1 MTKKKLS
8 FKKWLSMLLTAVM
21 LVAAL
26 PISAFAAPAS
36 GIPANMLDN
45 VYLDALAY
53 TGYNVQAQKDDGT
66 IFIKT
71 GSSVSASI
79 RSGIG
84 YGTGPSGLE
93 TNSGGVPDIARFRSH
108 GLCCAS
114 YVSYVYYNYMPNV
127 ANINTATVPCPSN
140 PRSATAYNTAA
151 NGWVDSGKARRISFT
166 QSSDGSNFN
175 PSEEIPIG
183 SLIVF
188 KHIPT
193 GSVAHVAIYAGYYNG
208 KHFVTHVGN
217 DRGPE
222 FSTIVGMSK
231 GDYPEAV
238 VQVVVPEFV
247 EAYGSIEV
255 QKNDTNGKGLAGAYF
270 VATSQK
276 DGTQYLIGP
285 TDAGGH
291 GSSIERIPYGQYT
304 VKETVFPAN
313 YRAYGQTEWT
323 VTVSAA
329 NNGVVRFTAVN
340 EEIPGNVKIVK
351 ESEDGKISGI
361 RLNISGNGVN
371 EDVVTGPDGSITV
384 KDLKPGTYT
393 VSEYEYEGYVPQPPQ
408 SVTVV
413 SGGTSIVT
421 FSNLLQRGNLVVTKT
436 SEDGLVEGHE
446 FRLYGTST
454 TVQQVDMYAVS
465 DSSGKATFKDV
476 PVGTYT
482 LSEENTAARY
492 VIPEDQT
499 VTVTWKETAEAVV
512 DNTLK
517 KWRADIYKLDAEH
530 ADRND
535 HSAMP
540 KLMAADD
547 YEYKS
552 AKDLGYPYG
561 YTRGDATL
569 EGAVYGVYQNGE
581 LVKTYTTDKD
591 GYILTDYFPCGD
603 GWTIREITPSEGY
616 LLDDTIYPVGA
627 YPEKYSV
634 EYNTLTMDLYETP
647 IKSNIVLVKH
657 SDNGDTQ
664 IETPE
669 AGAQFKIWLK
679 SSGSYDAADETER
692 DLITIDAH
700 GFGVSRDLPYG
711 TYIVEQISGK
721 EGAELLPAFEVNI
734 KTHAD
739 IYSYIINNAP
749 ITALIDVVKKDATTG
764 KVIPAAGIGFKI
776 RDLQSGDFITQRINY
791 PTPMDI
797 DVFYTDNT
805 GRLRLPEPLG
815 YGEYELIE
823 QTVGGAEGYVLDST
837 PVKFKV
843 DGSAEVVVV
852 EKYNQ
857 PQMGTITIL
866 KRGEV
871 FSTVNE
877 QDGIYT
883 PHYEMQ
889 GLTGAVFGVYAVED
903 TYTLD
908 GTKRYSA
915 GEKVATLTTAADGTA
930 TSEPLFLGKFELRE
944 EKAPYGMVLLKEPV
958 QTELTYAGEQVKI
971 TTVSETAVN
980 ERQKV
985 VISLLKKLESDDT
998 YGVGLGEEYKNIRF
1012 GLYAAETLTAANGT
1026 EIPQDG
1032 LLEIV
1037 GIDENGLAV
1046 FTADIPAGA
1055 KLYVKEV
1062 ATDAHYLL
1070 SDAVYPVAF
1079 DYEDASVA
1087 VIQLVINNGEV
1098 IENTIIRGSIHGL
1111 KVDEDNTPA
1120 AGTVFGLFK
1129 ANETEFTEENALATA
1144 TSGEDGVFAFK
1155 NIPYGDWI
1163 VRELSCPAHLVIS
1176 EEAYKVTVSEMDQ
1189 IIEITV
1195 VNKFLTGKVQVRKVS
1210 SKDHDKLLSGAE
1222 FVLYLDVNGNKAYD
1236 PDIDTLYGELSEA
1249 DTGVYEIGDLKHG
1262 GYLLLETKAPDGF
1275 TKDDRYFYFRIQKD
1289 GETVIVENEIGVGF
1303 TNEPIPTPTPEYPD
1317 SPKTG
1322 DDSKLWLW
1330 ILLASGSLTVLITV
1344 GMASGEKR
1352 KAL

>member
-127 ANINTATVPCPSN
+127 AHINTATVPCPSN

-151 NGWVDSGKARRISFT
+151 NGWVESGKARRISFT

-329 NNGVVRFTAVN
+329 NNGVARFTAVN

-351 ESEDGKISGI
+351 ESEDGRISGI

-371 EDVVTGPDGSITV
+371 EDVVTGPDGSIIV
-384 KDLKPGTYT
+384 KNLKPGTYT

-408 SVTVV
+408 TVTVV

-436 SEDGLVEGHE
+436 SEDGLIEGHE

-454 TVQQVDMYAVS
+454 TGQQVDMYAVS
-465 DSSGKATFKDV
+465 DSSGKATFKEV

-482 LSEENTAARY
+482 LSEENTAVRY

-499 VTVTWKETAEAVV
+499 VTVTWKETAEAAV

-535 HSAMP
+535 
-540 KLMAADD
+540 
-547 YEYKS
+547 
-552 AKDLGYPYG
+552 
-561 YTRGDATL
+561 
-569 EGAVYGVYQNGE
+569 
-581 LVKTYTTDKD
+581 
-591 GYILTDYFPCGD
+591 
-603 GWTIREITPSEGY
+603 
-616 LLDDTIYPVGA
+616 
-627 YPEKYSV
+627 
-634 EYNTLTMDLYETP
+634 
-647 IKSNIVLVKH
+647 
-657 SDNGDTQ
+657 
-664 IETPE
+664 
-669 AGAQFKIWLK
+669 
-679 SSGSYDAADETER
+679 
-692 DLITIDAH
+692 
-700 GFGVSRDLPYG
+700 
-711 TYIVEQISGK
+711 
-721 EGAELLPAFEVNI
+721 
-734 KTHAD
+734 
-739 IYSYIINNAP
+739 
-749 ITALIDVVKKDATTG
+749 
-764 KVIPAAGIGFKI
+764 
-776 RDLQSGDFITQRINY
+776 
-791 PTPMDI
+791 
-797 DVFYTDNT
+797 
-805 GRLRLPEPLG
+805 
-815 YGEYELIE
+815 
-823 QTVGGAEGYVLDST
+823 
-837 PVKFKV
+837 
-843 DGSAEVVVV
+843 
-852 EKYNQ
+852 
-857 PQMGTITIL
+857 
-866 KRGEV
+866 
-871 FSTVNE
+871 
-877 QDGIYT
+877 
-883 PHYEMQ
+883 
-889 GLTGAVFGVYAVED
+889 
-903 TYTLD
+903 
-908 GTKRYSA
+908 
-915 GEKVATLTTAADGTA
+915 
-930 TSEPLFLGKFELRE
+930 
-944 EKAPYGMVLLKEPV
+944 
-958 QTELTYAGEQVKI
+958 
-971 TTVSETAVN
+971 
-980 ERQKV
+980 
-985 VISLLKKLESDDT
+985 
-998 YGVGLGEEYKNIRF
+998 
-1012 GLYAAETLTAANGT
+1012 
-1026 EIPQDG
+1026 
-1032 LLEIV
+1032 
-1037 GIDENGLAV
+1037 
-1046 FTADIPAGA
+1046 
-1055 KLYVKEV
+1055 
-1062 ATDAHYLL
+1062 
-1070 SDAVYPVAF
+1070 
-1079 DYEDASVA
+1079 
-1087 VIQLVINNGEV
+1087 
-1098 IENTIIRGSIHGL
+1098 
-1111 KVDEDNTPA
+1111 
-1120 AGTVFGLFK
+1120 
-1129 ANETEFTEENALATA
+1129 
-1144 TSGEDGVFAFK
+1144 
-1155 NIPYGDWI
+1155 
-1163 VRELSCPAHLVIS
+1163 
-1176 EEAYKVTVSEMDQ
+1176 
-1189 IIEITV
+1189 
-1195 VNKFLTGKVQVRKVS
+1195 
-1210 SKDHDKLLSGAE
+1210 
-1222 FVLYLDVNGNKAYD
+1222 
-1236 PDIDTLYGELSEA
+1236 
-1249 DTGVYEIGDLKHG
+1249 
-1262 GYLLLETKAPDGF
+1262 
-1275 TKDDRYFYFRIQKD
+1275 
-1289 GETVIVENEIGVGF
+1289 
-1303 TNEPIPTPTPEYPD
+1303 
-1317 SPKTG
+1317 
-1322 DDSKLWLW
+1322 
-1330 ILLASGSLTVLITV
+1330 
-1344 GMASGEKR
+1344 
-1352 KAL
+1352 

>member
-93 TNSGGVPDIARFRSH
+93 TNSGGTPDIARFRSN

-127 ANINTATVPCPSN
+127 AHINTATVPCPSN

-151 NGWVDSGKARRISFT
+151 NSWVESGKARRISFT
-166 QSSDGSNFN
+166 QSSDGNNFN

-238 VQVVVPEFV
+238 VQVVVPGFV

-285 TDAGGH
+285 TDDSGH

-304 VKETVFPAN
+304 VKETEFPAN

-323 VTVSAA
+323 VTVSAT

-371 EDVVTGPDGSITV
+371 EDVVTGPDGSIIV
-384 KDLKPGTYT
+384 KNLKPGTYT

-408 SVTVV
+408 TVTVV

-436 SEDGLVEGHE
+436 SEDGLIEGHE

-454 TVQQVDMYAVS
+454 TGQQVDMYAVS
-465 DSSGKATFKDV
+465 DSSGKATFKEV

-482 LSEENTAARY
+482 LSEENTAVRY

-499 VTVTWKETAEAVV
+499 VTVTWKETAEAAV

-535 HSAMP
+535 QSSMP
-540 KLMAADD
+540 QLMAADG

-552 AKDLGYPYG
+552 AEDLGYPYG

-569 EGAVYGVYQNGE
+569 EGAVYGVYLNGE

-616 LLDDTIYPVGA
+616 LLDDMIYPVGA

-634 EYNTLTMDLYETP
+634 EYNTLTMDVYETP

-679 SSGSYDAADETER
+679 SSGSYEAADETER
-692 DLITIDAH
+692 DLITIDEH
-700 GFGVSRDLPYG
+700 GFGVSKDLPYG

-721 EGAELLPAFEVNI
+721 EGAELLPAFEVYI

-776 RDLQSGDFITQRINY
+776 RDLQSGEFITQRINY
-791 PTPMDI
+791 PTPVDI

-852 EKYNQ
+852 EKYDQ

-871 FSTVNE
+871 FATVTE

-883 PHYEMQ
+883 PHYEVQ
-889 GLTGAVFGVYAVED
+889 GLAGAVFGVYAVED

-915 GEKVATLTTAADGTA
+915 GDKVATLTTAADGTA
-930 TSEPLFLGKFELRE
+930 ISEPLFLGKFELRE

-985 VISLLKKLESDDT
+985 VISLLKKLESDNT

-1012 GLYAAETLTAANGT
+1012 GLYAAEPLTAADGT

-1046 FTADIPAGA
+1046 FTADVPAGA

-1070 SDAVYPVAF
+1070 SDAIYP
-1079 DYEDASVA
+1079 
-1087 VIQLVINNGEV
+1087 L
-1098 IENTIIRGSIHGL
+1098 R
-1111 KVDEDNTPA
+1111 
-1120 AGTVFGLFK
+1120 
-1129 ANETEFTEENALATA
+1129 
-1144 TSGEDGVFAFK
+1144 
-1155 NIPYGDWI
+1155 
-1163 VRELSCPAHLVIS
+1163 
-1176 EEAYKVTVSEMDQ
+1176 
-1189 IIEITV
+1189 
-1195 VNKFLTGKVQVRKVS
+1195 
-1210 SKDHDKLLSGAE
+1210 
-1222 FVLYLDVNGNKAYD
+1222 
-1236 PDIDTLYGELSEA
+1236 
-1249 DTGVYEIGDLKHG
+1249 
-1262 GYLLLETKAPDGF
+1262 
-1275 TKDDRYFYFRIQKD
+1275 
-1289 GETVIVENEIGVGF
+1289 
-1303 TNEPIPTPTPEYPD
+1303 
-1317 SPKTG
+1317 
-1322 DDSKLWLW
+1322 
-1330 ILLASGSLTVLITV
+1330 LITKMSPLRSFSWLSTTV
-1344 GMASGEKR
+1344 R
-1352 KAL
+1352 

>member
-1 MTKKKLS
+1 MFLYGLYEYYTTKGAK
-8 FKKWLSMLLTAVM
+8 
-21 LVAAL
+21 
-26 PISAFAAPAS
+26 
-36 GIPANMLDN
+36 
-45 VYLDALAY
+45 
-53 TGYNVQAQKDDGT
+53 
-66 IFIKT
+66 
-71 GSSVSASI
+71 
-79 RSGIG
+79 
-84 YGTGPSGLE
+84 
-93 TNSGGVPDIARFRSH
+93 
-108 GLCCAS
+108 
-114 YVSYVYYNYMPNV
+114 
-127 ANINTATVPCPSN
+127 IN
-140 PRSATAYNTAA
+140 
-151 NGWVDSGKARRISFT
+151 
-166 QSSDGSNFN
+166 
-175 PSEEIPIG
+175 
-183 SLIVF
+183 
-188 KHIPT
+188 
-193 GSVAHVAIYAGYYNG
+193 AHVAIYAGYYNG

-304 VKETVFPAN
+304 VKETVFPVN

-323 VTVSAA
+323 VIVSAA
-329 NNGVVRFTAVN
+329 NNGAARFTAVN

-351 ESEDGKISGI
+351 ESEDGRISGI

-371 EDVVTGPDGSITV
+371 KDVVTGSDGSITV

-393 VSEYEYEGYVPQPPQ
+393 VSEYEYEGYVPLPLQT
-408 SVTVV
+408 VTVV

-454 TVQQVDMYAVS
+454 TGQQVDMYAVS

-499 VTVTWKETAEAVV
+499 VTVTWKETAEAAV

-535 HSAMP
+535 RSAMP
-540 KLMAADD
+540 QLMAADTD
-547 YEYKS
+547 AHKS
-552 AKDLGYPYG
+552 VLGYPYG

-581 LVKTYTTDKD
+581 LVKAYTTDKD
-591 GYILTDYFPCGD
+591 GYFLTDYFPCGD

-634 EYNTLTMDLYETP
+634 EYNTLTMDVYETP

-679 SSGSYDAADETER
+679 SSGSYDATDETER

-721 EGAELLPAFEVNI
+721 EGAELLPAFEVYI

-791 PTPMDI
+791 PTPVDI

-871 FSTVNE
+871 FFTVTE
-877 QDGIYT
+877 QNGIYT

-1012 GLYAAETLTAANGT
+1012 GLYAAETLTAADGT

-1046 FTADIPAGA
+1046 FTVDVPAGA

-1079 DYEDASVA
+1079 D
-1087 VIQLVINNGEV
+1087 
-1098 IENTIIRGSIHGL
+1098 
-1111 KVDEDNTPA
+1111 
-1120 AGTVFGLFK
+1120 
-1129 ANETEFTEENALATA
+1129 
-1144 TSGEDGVFAFK
+1144 
-1155 NIPYGDWI
+1155 
-1163 VRELSCPAHLVIS
+1163 
-1176 EEAYKVTVSEMDQ
+1176 
-1189 IIEITV
+1189 
-1195 VNKFLTGKVQVRKVS
+1195 
-1210 SKDHDKLLSGAE
+1210 
-1222 FVLYLDVNGNKAYD
+1222 
-1236 PDIDTLYGELSEA
+1236 
-1249 DTGVYEIGDLKHG
+1249 
-1262 GYLLLETKAPDGF
+1262 YLLLETKAPDGF

-1330 ILLASGSLTVLITV
+1330 ILLASGALTVLITV
-1344 GMASGEKR
+1344 GMASGKKR
-1352 KAL
+1352 KVF

>member
-53 TGYNVQAQKDDGT
+53 TGYNVQAQKDDST

-93 TNSGGVPDIARFRSH
+93 TNSGGTPDIARFRSN

-127 ANINTATVPCPSN
+127 AHINTATVPCPSN

-151 NGWVDSGKARRISFT
+151 NSWVESGKARRISFT
-166 QSSDGSNFN
+166 QSSDGNNFN

-238 VQVVVPEFV
+238 VQVVVPGFV

-285 TDAGGH
+285 TDDSGH

-304 VKETVFPAN
+304 VKETEFPAN

-371 EDVVTGPDGSITV
+371 EDVVTGPDGSIIV
-384 KDLKPGTYT
+384 KNLKPGTYT

-408 SVTVV
+408 TVTVV

-436 SEDGLVEGHE
+436 SEDGLIEGHE

-454 TVQQVDMYAVS
+454 TGQQVDMYAVS
-465 DSSGKATFKDV
+465 DSSGKATFKEV

-482 LSEENTAARY
+482 LSEENTAVRY

-499 VTVTWKETAEAVV
+499 VTVTWKETAEAAV

-535 HSAMP
+535 QSSMP
-540 KLMAADD
+540 QLMAADG

-552 AKDLGYPYG
+552 AEDLGYPYG

-569 EGAVYGVYQNGE
+569 EGAVYGVYLNGE

-616 LLDDTIYPVGA
+616 LLDDMIYPVGA

-634 EYNTLTMDLYETP
+634 EYNTLTMDVYETP

-679 SSGSYDAADETER
+679 SSGSYEAADETER
-692 DLITIDAH
+692 DLITIDEH
-700 GFGVSRDLPYG
+700 GFGVSKDLPYG

-721 EGAELLPAFEVNI
+721 EGAELLPAFEVYI

-776 RDLQSGDFITQRINY
+776 RDLQSGEFITQRINY
-791 PTPMDI
+791 PTPVDI

-871 FSTVNE
+871 FATVTE

-883 PHYEMQ
+883 PHYEVQ
-889 GLTGAVFGVYAVED
+889 GLAGAVFGVYAVED

-915 GEKVATLTTAADGTA
+915 GDKVATLTTAADGTA
-930 TSEPLFLGKFELRE
+930 ISEPLFLGKFELRE

-985 VISLLKKLESDDT
+985 VISLLKKLESDNT

-1012 GLYAAETLTAANGT
+1012 GLYAAEPLTAADGT

-1046 FTADIPAGA
+1046 FTADVPAGA

-1070 SDAVYPVAF
+1070 SDAIYPVAF
-1079 DYEDASVA
+1079 DYEDVSVA
-1087 VIQLVINNGEV
+1087 FVQLVINNGEV

-1111 KVDEDNTPA
+1111 KVDEDNTPV
-1120 AGTVFGLFK
+1120 AGAVFGLFK

-1144 TSGEDGVFAFK
+1144 TPGEDGVFTFE

-1163 VRELSCPAHLVIS
+1163 VRELSCPAHLVLS
-1176 EEAYKVTVSEMDQ
+1176 EESYKVTVSEKDQ

-1249 DTGVYEIGDLKHG
+1249 DTGVYELSGLKHG

-1275 TKDDRYFYFRIQKD
+1275 TKDDRYFYFPIQKD

-1303 TNEPIPTPTPEYPD
+1303 TNEPIPTPTPKYPD
-1317 SPKTG
+1317 SPQTG
-1322 DDSKLWLW
+1322 DNSKLWLW

-1344 GMASGEKR
+1344 SIVSRKKR

>member
-127 ANINTATVPCPSN
+127 AHINTATVPCPSN

-151 NGWVDSGKARRISFT
+151 NGWVESGKARRISFT

-329 NNGVVRFTAVN
+329 NNGVARFTAVN

-351 ESEDGKISGI
+351 ESEDGRISGI

-371 EDVVTGPDGSITV
+371 EDVVTGSDGSITV
-384 KDLKPGTYT
+384 
-393 VSEYEYEGYVPQPPQ
+393 
-408 SVTVV
+408 
-413 SGGTSIVT
+413 
-421 FSNLLQRGNLVVTKT
+421 
-436 SEDGLVEGHE
+436 
-446 FRLYGTST
+446 
-454 TVQQVDMYAVS
+454 
-465 DSSGKATFKDV
+465 
-476 PVGTYT
+476 
-482 LSEENTAARY
+482 
-492 VIPEDQT
+492 
-499 VTVTWKETAEAVV
+499 
-512 DNTLK
+512 
-517 KWRADIYKLDAEH
+517 
-530 ADRND
+530 
-535 HSAMP
+535 
-540 KLMAADD
+540 
-547 YEYKS
+547 
-552 AKDLGYPYG
+552 
-561 YTRGDATL
+561 
-569 EGAVYGVYQNGE
+569 
-581 LVKTYTTDKD
+581 
-591 GYILTDYFPCGD
+591 
-603 GWTIREITPSEGY
+603 
-616 LLDDTIYPVGA
+616 
-627 YPEKYSV
+627 
-634 EYNTLTMDLYETP
+634 
-647 IKSNIVLVKH
+647 
-657 SDNGDTQ
+657 
-664 IETPE
+664 
-669 AGAQFKIWLK
+669 
-679 SSGSYDAADETER
+679 
-692 DLITIDAH
+692 
-700 GFGVSRDLPYG
+700 
-711 TYIVEQISGK
+711 
-721 EGAELLPAFEVNI
+721 
-734 KTHAD
+734 
-739 IYSYIINNAP
+739 
-749 ITALIDVVKKDATTG
+749 
-764 KVIPAAGIGFKI
+764 
-776 RDLQSGDFITQRINY
+776 
-791 PTPMDI
+791 
-797 DVFYTDNT
+797 
-805 GRLRLPEPLG
+805 
-815 YGEYELIE
+815 
-823 QTVGGAEGYVLDST
+823 
-837 PVKFKV
+837 
-843 DGSAEVVVV
+843 
-852 EKYNQ
+852 
-857 PQMGTITIL
+857 
-866 KRGEV
+866 
-871 FSTVNE
+871 
-877 QDGIYT
+877 
-883 PHYEMQ
+883 
-889 GLTGAVFGVYAVED
+889 
-903 TYTLD
+903 
-908 GTKRYSA
+908 
-915 GEKVATLTTAADGTA
+915 
-930 TSEPLFLGKFELRE
+930 
-944 EKAPYGMVLLKEPV
+944 KEPV

-985 VISLLKKLESDDT
+985 VISLLKKLESDNT

-1012 GLYAAETLTAANGT
+1012 GLYAAEPLTAADGT

-1046 FTADIPAGA
+1046 FTADVPAGA

-1079 DYEDASVA
+1079 DYEDVSVA
-1087 VIQLVINNGEV
+1087 FVQLVINNGEV

-1111 KVDEDNTPA
+1111 KVDEDNTPV
-1120 AGTVFGLFK
+1120 AGAVFGLFK

-1144 TSGEDGVFAFK
+1144 TPGEDGVFTFE

-1163 VRELSCPAHLVIS
+1163 VRELSCPAHLVLS
-1176 EEAYKVTVSEMDQ
+1176 EESYKVTVSEKDQ

-1249 DTGVYEIGDLKHG
+1249 DTGVYELSGLKHG

-1275 TKDDRYFYFRIQKD
+1275 TKDDRYFYFPIQKD

-1303 TNEPIPTPTPEYPD
+1303 TNEPIPTPTPKYPD
-1317 SPKTG
+1317 SPQTG
-1322 DDSKLWLW
+1322 DNSKLWLW

-1344 GMASGEKR
+1344 SIVSRKKR

>member
-93 TNSGGVPDIARFRSH
+93 TNSGGTPDIARFRSN

-127 ANINTATVPCPSN
+127 AHINTATVPCPSN

-151 NGWVDSGKARRISFT
+151 NSWVESGKARRISFT
-166 QSSDGSNFN
+166 QSSDGNNFN

-238 VQVVVPEFV
+238 VQVVVPGFV

-285 TDAGGH
+285 TDDSGH

-304 VKETVFPAN
+304 VKETEFPAN

-371 EDVVTGPDGSITV
+371 EDVVTGPDGSIIV
-384 KDLKPGTYT
+384 KNLKPGTYT

-408 SVTVV
+408 TVTVV

-436 SEDGLVEGHE
+436 SEDGLIEGHE

-454 TVQQVDMYAVS
+454 TGQQVDMYAVS
-465 DSSGKATFKDV
+465 DSSGKATFKEV

-482 LSEENTAARY
+482 LSEENTAVRY

-499 VTVTWKETAEAVV
+499 VTVTWKETAEAAV

-535 HSAMP
+535 QSSMP
-540 KLMAADD
+540 QLMAADG

-552 AKDLGYPYG
+552 AEDLGYPYG

-569 EGAVYGVYQNGE
+569 EGAVYGVYLNGE

-616 LLDDTIYPVGA
+616 LLDDMIYPVGA

-634 EYNTLTMDLYETP
+634 EYNTLTMDVYETP

-679 SSGSYDAADETER
+679 SSGSYEAADETER
-692 DLITIDAH
+692 DLITIDEH
-700 GFGVSRDLPYG
+700 GFGVSKDLPYG

-721 EGAELLPAFEVNI
+721 EGAELLPAFEVYI

-776 RDLQSGDFITQRINY
+776 RDLQSGEFITQRINY
-791 PTPMDI
+791 PTP
-797 DVFYTDNT
+797 
-805 GRLRLPEPLG
+805 
-815 YGEYELIE
+815 
-823 QTVGGAEGYVLDST
+823 
-837 PVKFKV
+837 V
-843 DGSAEVVVV
+843 DKHLCVR
-852 EKYNQ
+852 Q
-857 PQMGTITIL
+857 
-866 KRGEV
+866 RG
-871 FSTVNE
+871 
-877 QDGIYT
+877 
-883 PHYEMQ
+883 
-889 GLTGAVFGVYAVED
+889 
-903 TYTLD
+903 
-908 GTKRYSA
+908 
-915 GEKVATLTTAADGTA
+915 
-930 TSEPLFLGKFELRE
+930 
-944 EKAPYGMVLLKEPV
+944 
-958 QTELTYAGEQVKI
+958 
-971 TTVSETAVN
+971 
-980 ERQKV
+980 
-985 VISLLKKLESDDT
+985 
-998 YGVGLGEEYKNIRF
+998 
-1012 GLYAAETLTAANGT
+1012 
-1026 EIPQDG
+1026 
-1032 LLEIV
+1032 
-1037 GIDENGLAV
+1037 
-1046 FTADIPAGA
+1046 
-1055 KLYVKEV
+1055 
-1062 ATDAHYLL
+1062 
-1070 SDAVYPVAF
+1070 
-1079 DYEDASVA
+1079 
-1087 VIQLVINNGEV
+1087 
-1098 IENTIIRGSIHGL
+1098 
-1111 KVDEDNTPA
+1111 
-1120 AGTVFGLFK
+1120 
-1129 ANETEFTEENALATA
+1129 
-1144 TSGEDGVFAFK
+1144 
-1155 NIPYGDWI
+1155 
-1163 VRELSCPAHLVIS
+1163 
-1176 EEAYKVTVSEMDQ
+1176 
-1189 IIEITV
+1189 
-1195 VNKFLTGKVQVRKVS
+1195 
-1210 SKDHDKLLSGAE
+1210 
-1222 FVLYLDVNGNKAYD
+1222 
-1236 PDIDTLYGELSEA
+1236 
-1249 DTGVYEIGDLKHG
+1249 
-1262 GYLLLETKAPDGF
+1262 
-1275 TKDDRYFYFRIQKD
+1275 
-1289 GETVIVENEIGVGF
+1289 
-1303 TNEPIPTPTPEYPD
+1303 
-1317 SPKTG
+1317 
-1322 DDSKLWLW
+1322 
-1330 ILLASGSLTVLITV
+1330 
-1344 GMASGEKR
+1344 
-1352 KAL
+1352 